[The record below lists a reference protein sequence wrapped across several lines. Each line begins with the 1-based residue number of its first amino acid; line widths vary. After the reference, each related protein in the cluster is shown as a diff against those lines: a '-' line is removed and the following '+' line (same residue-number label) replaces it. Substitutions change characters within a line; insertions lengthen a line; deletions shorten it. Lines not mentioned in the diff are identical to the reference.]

1 VTYNFFQIGE
11 KSMYDN
17 SLYSSDKDDTWRYT
31 LGKPGKSLLLTIGLN
46 PSTATR
52 EKADTTVAKVE
63 QVALRHG
70 FDGFAMLNLYPV
82 RATDYRS
89 LSSTVDRDAFHRNL
103 DKIEEIVA
111 SQSKP
116 VIWAA
121 WGASIEHHPYF
132 LQARNEL
139 FSRLARYGVKWVR
152 FGALTAQGHPRHPS
166 RLQYAWEF
174 APYEVN

>member
-1 VTYNFFQIGE
+1 
-11 KSMYDN
+11 MYDN

-31 LGKPGKSLLLTIGLN
+31 LGKPGKSLLMTIGLN

-63 QVALRHG
+63 QVALRNG

-89 LSSTVDRDAFHRNL
+89 LPSKADQEAFNRNL
-103 DKIEEIVA
+103 EKIEELVA
-111 SQSKP
+111 SQPKP

-121 WGASIEHHPYF
+121 WGASIKHHPYF
-132 LQARNEL
+132 VEARDEL
-139 FSRLARYGVKWVR
+139 FARLEKYGVEWRR
-152 FGALTAQGHPRHPS
+152 FGELTAKGHPRHPS
-166 RLQYAWEF
+166 RLQYAWKFE
-174 APYEVN
+174 PYEVN